1 MQPLIYDVAV
11 SADGFISGPNADAS
25 RFPFEGPV
33 VDDYR
38 ARLATYGTAIM
49 GRATYEFGYGFGMK
63 PGANPYDPMDCHVVS
78 DGLDIPDDAVTITP
92 RDSAR
97 TLIEHLKQE
106 ATAPLYICGGG
117 TFAGWALDN
126 GLIDEIRLKR
136 APILLGTGTPLF
148 ASVTFSPGTRLID
161 TKDYGEGTIY
171 QAFRLT

>member
-11 SADGFISGPNADAS
+11 SADGFISGPNADVS

-49 GRATYEFGYGFGMK
+49 GRATYEFGYGFGME
-63 PGANPYDPMDCHVVS
+63 PGANPYDPMDCHVLSNSLVLP
-78 DGLDIPDDAVTITP
+78 GDAVTITP
-92 RDSAR
+92 RDSAQDLFER
-97 TLIEHLKQE
+97 LKQE
-106 ATAPLYICGGG
+106 ATAPLYLCGGG
-117 TFAGWALDN
+117 AVAGWALAN

-148 ASVTFSPGTRLID
+148 ASVSFSPDTRLID
-161 TKDYGEGTIY
+161 TKVYGDGIIY

>member
-11 SADGFISGPNADAS
+11 STDGFISGPNADVS

-49 GRATYEFGYGFGMK
+49 GRATYEFGYGFGME
-63 PGANPYDPMDCHVVS
+63 PGTNPYDPMDCHVVS
-78 DGLDIPDDAVTITP
+78 DGLDIPGDAVTITP

-97 TLIEHLKQE
+97 TLIEHLKQV
-106 ATAPLYICGGG
+106 ATAPLYLCGGG
-117 TFAGWALDN
+117 TFAGWALAN

-148 ASVTFSPGTRLID
+148 ASVTFSPDTRLID